1 MNKKPIHRLN
11 KVQSLPNISTFRPK
25 LKKEFSTNNISS
37 TTNASGD
44 KNLISNSN
52 SSVIASQNI
61 SQNSYNNPHKNIILH
76 KIKLN
81 NSKSQRAITKSWV
94 LPDSINTT
102 KGTLEILQNADDIL
116 RERYKNHDRD
126 FAMRKHKL
134 KSKALKESKSI
145 CRKNYLINS
154 LKQRRTEVI
163 NKEFIIQKAL
173 KEFEVRLEMD
183 KKKFINF
190 IEEVKEKQKKDETKL
205 IDLKNIRF
213 EAEAKLEEEERKNKV
228 LELNIYKKIKELYM
242 QKDFGVFV
250 HTVLETDFPYN
261 NLPIMKADHESEK
274 IAEVFIKLFANMNNY
289 DETMKELE
297 KTDIFF
303 KKCILMEN
311 KIIKG
316 ISEKEG
322 LEKEIIALRK
332 NCENEL
338 KQLKYSKADYESDY
352 NYLINEIKRV
362 KLEMNNFKL
371 NDSEDLD
378 IYLKYIQELGL
389 EIGSS
394 SDNPQSCEKKYITEF
409 VSYSKG
415 IAEELK
421 KTEDTVNEM
430 ISNIENIIE
439 SGNKKDKELM
449 MKIILNKKNINK
461 REKQLLFQ
469 QKEEES
475 KLKQKLKII
484 ERDKK
489 FVLKGRKVIY
499 DYPINNKHN
508 FNIKKIQETKKENNT
523 NIQYEYTFSDEEEQ
537 ND

>member
-52 SSVIASQNI
+52 SSVIATQNI
-61 SQNSYNNPHKNIILH
+61 SQNSYNNPHKKIILH

-250 HTVLETDFPYN
+250 HTVLETDFPYT

-274 IAEVFIKLFANMNNY
+274 IAEVFIELFANMNNY

-322 LEKEIIALRK
+322 LEKEIIALKK

-338 KQLKYSKADYESDY
+338 KQLKYSKSDYESDY

-409 VSYSKG
+409 VTYSKG

-469 QKEEES
+469 QKEEEL

-489 FVLKGRKVIY
+489 VVLKGRKVIY

>member
-61 SQNSYNNPHKNIILH
+61 SQNSYNNPHKKIILH

-81 NSKSQRAITKSWV
+81 NSKSQRALTKSWV

-134 KSKALKESKSI
+134 KSKALKVSKSI

-163 NKEFIIQKAL
+163 NKEFVIQKAL

-228 LELNIYKKIKELYM
+228 LEQNIYKKIKELYM

-250 HTVLETDFPYN
+250 HTVLETDFPYT

-409 VSYSKG
+409 VTYSKG

-469 QKEEES
+469 QKEEEL

-499 DYPINNKHN
+499 DYPINSKHN

>member
-311 KIIKG
+311 EIIKG

>member
-61 SQNSYNNPHKNIILH
+61 SQNSYNNPHKKIILH

-250 HTVLETDFPYN
+250 HTVLETDFPYT

-274 IAEVFIKLFANMNNY
+274 IAEVFIELFANMNNY

-322 LEKEIIALRK
+322 LEKEIIALKK

-338 KQLKYSKADYESDY
+338 KQLKYSKSDYESDY

-409 VSYSKG
+409 VTYSKG

-469 QKEEES
+469 QKEEEL

-489 FVLKGRKVIY
+489 VVLKGRKVIY

-523 NIQYEYTFSDEEEQ
+523 NIQYEYSFSDEEEQ

>member
-134 KSKALKESKSI
+134 KSKALKVSKSI

-163 NKEFIIQKAL
+163 NKEFVIQKAL

-250 HTVLETDFPYN
+250 HTVLETDFPYT

-322 LEKEIIALRK
+322 LEKEIIALKK

>member
-134 KSKALKESKSI
+134 KSKALKVSKSI

-311 KIIKG
+311 EIIKG

>member
-61 SQNSYNNPHKNIILH
+61 SQNSYNNPHKKIILH

-250 HTVLETDFPYN
+250 HTVLETDFPYT

-274 IAEVFIKLFANMNNY
+274 IAEVFIELFANMNNY

-394 SDNPQSCEKKYITEF
+394 SDNPQICEKKYITEF

-415 IAEELK
+415 IAEVLK
-421 KTEDTVNEM
+421 KTEDKVNEM

-469 QKEEES
+469 QKEEEL

-489 FVLKGRKVIY
+489 VILKGRKVIY

-508 FNIKKIQETKKENNT
+508 FTVKKIRETKKENNT
-523 NIQYEYTFSDEEEQ
+523 NIQFEYTFSDEEEQ

>member
-1 MNKKPIHRLN
+1 MNKKQIHHLN

-25 LKKEFSTNNISS
+25 LKKNFSTNNISS
-37 TTNASGD
+37 TTNASVD
-44 KNLISNSN
+44 KNINSNSN
-52 SSVIASQNI
+52 SSIIPSQNI
-61 SQNSYNNPHKNIILH
+61 SQNSYNDPHKKIILH

-81 NSKSQRAITKSWV
+81 NSKSQRSITKCWI

-102 KGTLEILQNADDIL
+102 KATLEIMQNADDIY
-116 RERYKNHDRD
+116 RERLKNHDRD

-134 KSKALKESKSI
+134 KSIALKVSKRV

-173 KEFEVRLEMD
+173 KEFEFKLETD

-190 IEEVKEKQKKDETKL
+190 IEEVKEKQKKDETNL
-205 IDLKNIRF
+205 VDLKNIRF
-213 EAEAKLEEEERKNKV
+213 ASEAKLGEEERKNKV
-228 LELNIYKKIKELYM
+228 LEQNIYKKIKELYM

-250 HTVLETDFPYN
+250 HKILETSFPYN
-261 NLPIMKADHESEK
+261 DLPIIKSDHDSGK
-274 IAEVFIKLFANMNNY
+274 VAEEFIKLFSNMNNY
-289 DETMKELE
+289 EDTMKELE

-303 KKCILMEN
+303 KKCVLMES

-316 ISEKEG
+316 ISEKET
-322 LEKEIIALRK
+322 LEKEIIATK
-332 NCENEL
+332 KICEKEL

-352 NYLINEIKRV
+352 NYLMSEIKRV
-362 KLEMNNFKL
+362 KSEMKDFKL
-371 NDSEDLD
+371 NDSEDFG
-378 IYLKYIQELGL
+378 IYLNFIQELGL
-389 EIGSS
+389 EIDSTS
-394 SDNPQSCEKKYITEF
+394 EKPQSCDKKYLTEF

-415 IAEELK
+415 IAEVLK
-421 KTEDTVNEM
+421 KTEDKVNEM
-430 ISNIENIIE
+430 ISNIENIID
-439 SGNKKDKELM
+439 SGNKKDKELIL
-449 MKIILNKKNINK
+449 KLILNKKNINK
-461 REKQLLFQ
+461 KEKQLLFQ
-469 QKEEES
+469 RKEEEL

-489 FVLKGRKVIY
+489 VILKGRKVIY

-508 FNIKKIQETKKENNT
+508 FTVKKSRETKKENNT
-523 NIQYEYTFSDEEEQ
+523 NIQFEYSFSDEEEQ

>member
-61 SQNSYNNPHKNIILH
+61 SQNSYNNPHKKIILH

-134 KSKALKESKSI
+134 KSKALKVSKSI

-250 HTVLETDFPYN
+250 HTVLETDFPYT

-274 IAEVFIKLFANMNNY
+274 IAEVFIELFANMNNY

-371 NDSEDLD
+371 NDSEDLE

-409 VSYSKG
+409 VTYSKG

-469 QKEEES
+469 QKEEEL

-489 FVLKGRKVIY
+489 MVLKGRKVIY